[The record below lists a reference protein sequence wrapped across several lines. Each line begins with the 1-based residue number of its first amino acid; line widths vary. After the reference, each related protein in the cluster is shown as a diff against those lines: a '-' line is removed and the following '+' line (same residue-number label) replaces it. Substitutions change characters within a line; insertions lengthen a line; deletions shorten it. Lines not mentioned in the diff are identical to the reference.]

1 MASTSP
7 ARLVLLAVTAVV
19 VMACA
24 PSSGSSPVVGRISG
38 VVVAGP
44 TCPVVTDPPQSGC
57 DDRPVSGARLVLVND
72 AGVEVAAV
80 TSGTDGRFE
89 VVLPPGR
96 YELRPGPVDGLMGT
110 APPMEVTVQIGQP
123 AEVTLGYD
131 TGIR

>member
-1 MASTSP
+1 MRSRS
-7 ARLVLLAVTAVV
+7 ARLLLLAAIAVA
-19 VMACA
+19 MTACA
-24 PSSGSSPVVGRISG
+24 PSSGSPPVMGRVSG

-72 AGVEVAAV
+72 AGDEVAAV

-89 VVLPPGR
+89 VELPPGR
-96 YELRPGPVDGLMGT
+96 YELRPGPVDGLMGI
-110 APPMEVTVQIGQP
+110 APPMDVTVQIGQP
-123 AEVTLGYD
+123 AEVTLSYD